1 MEVKWR
7 WRGGRCVRKEYI
19 YMCLVCSLGL
29 IGMDQELKYP
39 IVTHDD
45 AVLVRTWK
53 IYHITKKKKIH
64 GEENFDSA
72 LFRLW
77 SSVLAP

>member
-1 MEVKWR
+1 M
-7 WRGGRCVRKEYI
+7 Y
-19 YMCLVCSLGL
+19 
-29 IGMDQELKYP
+29 QELKYP

-53 IYHITKKKKIH
+53 IYHITKKKKKKNC
-64 GEENFDSA
+64 EENFDLA

-77 SSVLAP
+77 SSVVRVPQ